1 MSKVIKNASLD
12 FTWSE
17 NRNKLIITLT
27 GYLDSDNSPKIGALI
42 MRELESKSLP
52 GDIICDITGISYL
65 SSTGIAMFMNIHAF
79 CTEHES
85 RLYLL
90 GMSQKIRDVFIQ
102 LGFEGYFAIIN
113 SLTDIRPD

>member
-1 MSKVIKNASLD
+1 MNKVIKGVALD
-12 FTWSE
+12 FTWRE
-17 NRNKLIITLT
+17 NRKKLIITLT

-42 MRELESKSLP
+42 MRELKSKSLP

-79 CTEHES
+79 CADQES

-90 GMSQKIRDVFIQ
+90 GMSKKIRDVFIQ
-102 LGFEGYFAIIN
+102 LGFEGYFTKIN
-113 SLTDIRPD
+113 SLTDIRPV